1 MIDFLSTLVLGVNA
15 GYCLCLFRVNELQQ
29 QLNNIKIDMMH
40 DKNKRATLKQLS
52 KESHGAGGG

>member
-1 MIDFLSTLVLGVNA
+1 MIDFLSTLILGVIA

-52 KESHGAGGG
+52 NKA